1 MGDPLALPYLQGLQV
16 SHLAKGNMLTTFVF
30 KNDYTFPENLSRGA
44 TMGAPLVNYCTGQR
58 NPTSAQN
65 ILKNILRS
73 NCVAG
78 IKILTNTIDPELN
91 SASIVF
97 FGFSS
102 TLFSKN

>member
-1 MGDPLALPYLQGLQV
+1 MVQQSMSEV
-16 SHLAKGNMLTTFVF
+16 K
-30 KNDYTFPENLSRGA
+30 
-44 TMGAPLVNYCTGQR
+44 
-58 NPTSAQN
+58 N

-102 TLFSKN
+102 TLFLKF